1 MRWSFFVEVMLLKK
15 ATKRI
20 VIAGF
25 VIGMIIT
32 SNAPVFAD
40 SKDDFQKDEDKYITL
55 CSSSHLSKNQQN
67 TCKKFNTY
75 LKAKNKEVMQDIAD
89 TKKEISKTTDNIDE
103 IKKGIE
109 VNEQEMVSL
118 EIDIKQIEKD
128 IEELENTIEGKKK
141 LLGDRLYVMQT
152 LSNSNDFLYFLMG
165 AQDLTTAIR
174 RAQSIKEI
182 TKADREEIDKLA
194 TQYETY
200 QLQKKSLDDKKKVL
214 KSKKEENEALQEKY
228 EELLVKQQKSLKNSQ
243 NESQELS
250 ESQKKINTNLT
261 KLFKE
266 SLKEQ
271 SSTNVGQIS
280 KPSGNQSSGSSTS
293 SSQSTGEVGVKIANK
308 ALTRQGCRYWWGAPG
323 GGFGDGQG
331 LDNAN
336 AIYFD
341 CSGLV
346 AWAHRQSGIMIG
358 RTTAAGYSA
367 SGKSVSYSNL
377 QPGDVITFNYG
388 GGVAHIGIYIGVVSG
403 VRSFVHASGSG
414 SGTRGQYANQCV
426 KVSSIEP
433 GGYWYNYMYNCRRLY

>member
-1 MRWSFFVEVMLLKK
+1 MKK
-15 ATKRI
+15 TTKRI

-32 SNAPVFAD
+32 SIGPVFAD
-40 SKDDFQKDEDKYITL
+40 SNDSFEKDEDKYITL

-75 LKAKNKEVMQDIAD
+75 LKTKNKEVKKDIAD
-89 TKKEISKTTDNIDE
+89 TKEEISKTTDNIDD
-103 IKKGIE
+103 IKKEIE
-109 VNEQEMVSL
+109 ENKEEMVSL
-118 EIDIKQIEKD
+118 EIDINQIEKD
-128 IEELENTIEGKKK
+128 IKELEETIEEKKE
-141 LLGDRLYVMQT
+141 LLGDRLYAMQT
-152 LSNSNDFLYFLMG
+152 MSNSNDLLYFLMG
-165 AQDLTTAIR
+165 AEDLNMAFS
-174 RAQSIKEI
+174 RAKGMKEI
-182 TKADREEIDKLA
+182 AEADNEDIDELA
-194 TQYETY
+194 TQYETL
-200 QLQKKSLDDKKKVL
+200 QIQKKSLDDKKEALEIK
-214 KSKKEENEALQEKY
+214 KKENEELQNKY
-228 EELLVKQQKSLKNSQ
+228 EELLSKQKKSLKNSQ
-243 NESQELS
+243 NQSEELS
-250 ESQKKINTNLT
+250 EAQKEIDNNLT
-261 KLFKE
+261 KLFEE

-280 KPSGNQSSGSSTS
+280 KPSNSQSNSSSS
-293 SSQSTGEVGVKIANK
+293 SSQSSSEIGVKIANK

-331 LDNAN
+331 LDNPN

-388 GGVAHIGIYIGVVSG
+388 GGVAHIGIYIGVVNG